1 MEPVA
6 PHPCLQDLA
15 ASDPIIHALVL
26 REEARQRDGLE
37 LIASENFTSAAV
49 RAALG
54 TVLTNKYAEG
64 YPGKRYYG
72 GCEVVDEVETLAI
85 ARLRELFG
93 AAWANVQPHSGSSAN
108 LAVFH
113 ALLTPGDTIMGM
125 DLSHGGHLTHGS
137 PVNFSGIHYQV
148 VSYPVD
154 ATSELIDMDE
164 VRRLALER
172 RPKLI
177 IAGASAYSRAIDFAP
192 FRAIADEIGA
202 YLLADVAHIA
212 GLIAAKLHPDPVPYA
227 HVVTSTTHKT
237 LRGPRSGVAFGNDL
251 EIGAKVDR
259 AVFPGSQGGPLMHA
273 IAAKAVAF
281 GEALRPDFAH
291 YQRATIAN
299 AQALAAAMTERG
311 WRIVSGGT
319 DNHLLLVDLRPK
331 GLTGKRAV
339 DLLDPVGITVS
350 KSMVPFDEKKPWIT
364 SGIRLGTPAL
374 TTRGMGIADM
384 AEVAELIDRALRAEE
399 AASLRSDV
407 RAFARRFPMP

>member
-15 ASDPIIHALVL
+15 AADPTIHALVV
-26 REEARQRDGLE
+26 REGARQRDGLE

-49 RAALG
+49 RAATG
-54 TVLTNKYAEG
+54 SVLTNKYAEG

-72 GCEVVDEVETLAI
+72 GCEVVDEVESLAI
-85 ARLRELFG
+85 ARLCELFG

-137 PVNFSGIHYQV
+137 PVNFSGIHYRV

-154 ATSELIDMDE
+154 AASELIDMEE

-259 AVFPGSQGGPLMHA
+259 AIFPGSQGGPLMHA

-281 GEALRPDFAH
+281 GEALRPGFVD

-350 KSMVPFDEKKPWIT
+350 KSMVPFDDKKPWIT

-384 AEVAELIDRALRAEE
+384 AHVAELIDRALRGEDATQ
-399 AASLRSDV
+399 LQRDV
-407 RAFARRFPMP
+407 RAFASGYPMP